1 MKKIIKKATAF
12 LMAGVMVV
20 GMAPVTTSA
29 ATAAKAKTEAIRR
42 KTSLPESSA

>member
-20 GMAPVTTSA
+20 GMAPVATSA
-29 ATAAKAKTEAIRR
+29 AKKKATVKAVTFNNLGTKT
-42 KTSLPESSA
+42 